1 MLSYFPMP
9 PVPTGCSVT
18 AATLRVYAS
27 SVAGTRTMEAWQAA
41 SAWSERVVTWNTA
54 PTTTGS
60 AATTANGAG
69 YESWSVT
76 ALVTSMMASGNYG
89 FLIKDSAESSS
100 TAYSQTYR
108 TSEAITNVP
117 QLDVTFG

>member
-1 MLSYFPMP
+1 
-9 PVPTGCSVT
+9 
-18 AATLRVYAS
+18 
-27 SVAGTRTMEAWQAA
+27 MEAWQAA
-41 SAWSERVVTWNTA
+41 SARSERVVTWNTA

-89 FLIKDSAESSS
+89 FLINDSAESSS